1 MDNRILIAIIVGII
15 LAVIINIVGKYIRKK
30 YTIKLMKAMMADED
44 EFLKLLD
51 SFIVKYLFAPY
62 NREFMRLNNYIA
74 RSADKK
80 VKEQISLMEKMRMN
94 RKQRFAVYQT
104 AFQYFIT
111 VNSESNAKNM
121 QRKMNNFIDENN
133 LDPEMKK
140 SIEMD
145 MKMYFDKD
153 MSTIPYID
161 EKIEDSDDAEK
172 AVWNL
177 KKAYVLKANKK
188 LEDAKECIRLVIQYT
203 KDPTQ
208 KKIMQ
213 ELLDNDLKD
222 L

>member
-1 MDNRILIAIIVGII
+1 MDNRILIAIIVCII

-30 YTIKLMKAMMADED
+30 YTIKLMKAMMTDED

-94 RKQRFAVYQT
+94 RKQHFAVYQT

-111 VNSESNAKNM
+111 INSESNAKNM
-121 QRKMNNFIDENN
+121 QRKMNIFIDENN
-133 LDPEMKK
+133 LDPQMKK

-153 MSTIPYID
+153 ISTIPYID
-161 EKIEDSDDAEK
+161 EKIEDVNEKDA
-172 AVWNL
+172 AV
-177 KKAYVLKANKK
+177 
-188 LEDAKECIRLVIQYT
+188 
-203 KDPTQ
+203 KDTVERDSKPTM
-208 KKIMQ
+208 KFMF
-213 ELLDNDLKD
+213 
-222 L
+222 

>member
-1 MDNRILIAIIVGII
+1 MDNRILIAIIVGVV
-15 LAVIINIVGKYIRKK
+15 LAIIINIIRKYLEK
-30 YTIKLMKAMMADED
+30 RYTIKLMKAMMADED
-44 EFLKLLD
+44 DFLKLLD
-51 SFIVKYLFAPY
+51 SFVVKYLFAPY

-74 RSADKK
+74 RGADKK

-111 VNSESNAKNM
+111 V
-121 QRKMNNFIDENN
+121 KMNIFIDENN
-133 LDPEMKK
+133 LDPQMKK

-153 MSTIPYID
+153 ISTIPYID

-188 LEDAKECIRLVIQYT
+188 LEEAKECIRLVIQYT
-203 KDPTQ
+203 NDPTQ